1 MALGFCNGTVH
12 LLKVPSPIINGLFIS
27 ANAAPI
33 PIHKLQAAYTLSSVL
48 SYNFLAIS
56 HYWVPLCSVSLPD

>member
-1 MALGFCNGTVH
+1 MALGFCHGAAH

-33 PIHKLQAAYTLSSVL
+33 PIK
-48 SYNFLAIS
+48 
-56 HYWVPLCSVSLPD
+56 